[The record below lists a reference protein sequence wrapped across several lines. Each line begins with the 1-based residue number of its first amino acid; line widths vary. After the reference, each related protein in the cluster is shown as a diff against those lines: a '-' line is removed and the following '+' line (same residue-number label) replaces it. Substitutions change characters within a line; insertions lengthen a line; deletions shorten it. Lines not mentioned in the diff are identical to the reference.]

1 MKILSENAET
11 DIKILANNYRLALIT
26 EQKLAIDVASAEK
39 EINMY
44 KVVRLAKAYED
55 GIIDGKNVKSRDV
68 QETNLLITDADF
80 QNRLAELSIIK
91 AKLSVAQ
98 IEVKYQITLISLTK
112 AALYSLSFSALG
124 KE

>member
-11 DIKILANNYRLALIT
+11 DIEILANSYRFALVT
-26 EQKLAIDVASAEK
+26 EQKLAIDVANDEK
-39 EINMY
+39 EINIY
-44 KVVRLAKAYED
+44 KAVHLAKAYED
-55 GIIDGKNVKSRDV
+55 GIIDGKNVKSRDM
-68 QETNLLITDADF
+68 QEANLFITDADF
-80 QNRLAELSIIK
+80 QNRLVELSAIK
-91 AKLSVAQ
+91 AKLSMAQ